1 MSILS
6 LLPGG
11 DARQISSVFLPGF
24 LAAVLAAGV
33 LAPNSAAAQD
43 ETVVSI
49 RSQEASSGAA
59 VDVPVEVTD
68 FNQIGSVSL
77 IVTYDPDAL
86 SFPGEDEEAEPEDL
100 ISDAVR
106 SGFTA
111 NVPTPGELRISWY
124 AGVGADPINLGE
136 GTLLEITFSEFA
148 GTTTEVAFGPNS
160 EIADADAN
168 PVGATFEDETVAF
181 SPNQAPEVRGTIPD
195 NTITTPGPPLQLIG
209 VVQTVFQDPDGD
221 ELDVSATSGDPSVV
235 AAEVID
241 GGNVRIG
248 PEGTGTAEVTLTASD
263 GQAEASL
270 SFMTTVEQRAAGEPE
285 PSARAVAV
293 VSSAGNGQVLDFGD
307 TGVKIVPAAVEG
319 SGNVSVEFFDD
330 GPGGGD
336 GISEENVSQ
345 YRAVIT
351 AANELGF
358 GSDTEVRFPVS
369 DFSGIDDPT
378 QVTIYSRSSPGSGSF
393 SALPTSV
400 DDNGTPADPSDD
412 EIVGTTESFS
422 EFVLASG
429 SEPLPVEL
437 VRFTARLDGAAAT
450 LRWETAS
457 ETNNAGFA
465 VQHQGPDQQGFAEL
479 GFVEL
484 GFVESKAT
492 SGTTEEPETY
502 RFRTEDLAPG
512 THQFR
517 LRQVDL
523 DGSETLL
530 KTATVEVQASRE
542 LALEGIGANPVEEST
557 RFAFS
562 VKQDGQATVALYN
575 ALGQQ
580 VRTLRT
586 EAARVGQRYTVDVTT
601 SDLASGVYFVTL
613 EAPSGTQTERIEVVR

>member
-1 MSILS
+1 MLVSS
-6 LLPGG
+6 LLPSG
-11 DARQISSVFLPGF
+11 DARQASFVFLTAV
-24 LAAVLAAGV
+24 LAAVLAVGG
-33 LAPNSAAAQD
+33 LFPSSAAAQD

-49 RSQEASSGAA
+49 RGQEASSGAA
-59 VDVPVEVTD
+59 VDVPVEVTG

-86 SFPGEDEEAEPEDL
+86 SFPGEDEDAESEDL
-100 ISDAVR
+100 ISNAVR

-111 NVPTPGELRISWY
+111 NVSTPGELRISWF

-168 PVGATFEDETVAF
+168 PVGATFEDGTVAF
-181 SPNQAPEVRGTIPD
+181 SPNQAPEVQGTIPD

-221 ELDVSATSGDPSVV
+221 ELSVSATSGDPSVV
-235 AAEVID
+235 TAAVID
-241 GGNVRIG
+241 GRNVRIA

-270 SFMTTVEQRAAGEPE
+270 SFMTTVEQRAAGDPE
-285 PSARAVAV
+285 PSARAVAA

-307 TGVKIVPAAVEG
+307 TGVKLVPAAVEG

-330 GPGGGD
+330 GPDGPD

-351 AANELGF
+351 AADELGF

-369 DFSGIDDPT
+369 DFRGIDDPT
-378 QVTIYSRSSPGSGSF
+378 QVTIYSRSSPGNGSF

-400 DDNGTPADPSDD
+400 DDNGTPSDPSDD

-465 VQHQGPDQQGFAEL
+465 VQHQGPDQQGF
-479 GFVEL
+479 GEL
-484 GFVESKAT
+484 GFVESRAT

-530 KTATVEVQASRE
+530 KTASVEVQASRE

-562 VKQDGQATVALYN
+562 VKQGGQATVALYN